1 MNQVDTRTQLEEA
14 GRRFIEAVPAL
25 GKLALVVK
33 VDLQA
38 KGDHQ
43 IYKLTFPGPVVEKDD
58 GQPAMIDVLIMRQ
71 DFNALLDPRFGLKEW
86 TEAFEQG
93 KIKAS
98 GGGMLQLIERVIEK
112 QQRRSGGT
120 DR

>member
-1 MNQVDTRTQLEEA
+1 MSQGDTKAQLEEA

-25 GKLALVVK
+25 KTVALVVN

-43 IYKLTFPGPVVEKDD
+43 LWKLTFPGPVAAKDT
-58 GQPAMIDVLIMRQ
+58 GTPAMIDVLIMRQ
-71 DFNALLDPRFGLKEW
+71 DFNELVDPKKGLPQW
-86 TEAFEQG
+86 IEAFEQG

-98 GGGMLQLIERVIEK
+98 GGGMLQLVERVIEK
-112 QQRRSGGT
+112 QQRRQG
-120 DR
+120 

>member
-1 MNQVDTRTQLEEA
+1 MSQTDTKTQLEEA

-25 GKLALVVK
+25 SSLALVVN

-43 IYKLTFPGPVVEKDD
+43 MYKLTFPGPEVAKDD
-58 GQPAMIDVLIMRQ
+58 GSPAMIDVLVMRQ
-71 DFNALLDPRFGLKEW
+71 DFNNLLDPRFGMAEW

-98 GGGMLQLIERVIEK
+98 GGGMLQLVVRVIEK
-112 QQRRSGGT
+112 QQRRKGG
-120 DR
+120 

>member
-1 MNQVDTRTQLEEA
+1 MSQTDTKTQLAEA

-25 GKLALVVK
+25 ASLALVVK

-43 IYKLTFPGPVVEKDD
+43 MYKLTFPGPEVAKDD
-58 GQPAMIDVLIMRQ
+58 GSPAMIDVLVMRQ
-71 DFNALLDPRFGLKEW
+71 DFNHLLDPRFGLAEW

-93 KIKAS
+93 KIKVN
-98 GGGMLQLIERVIEK
+98 GGGMLKLVERVIEK
-112 QQRRSGGT
+112 QQRRKRG
-120 DR
+120 

>member
-1 MNQVDTRTQLEEA
+1 MSQIDTRHQLEEA

-25 GKLALVVK
+25 ATLALVVK

-43 IYKLTFPGPVVEKDD
+43 MYKLTFPGPSVEKDD
-58 GQPAMIDVLIMRQ
+58 GSPAMIDMLIMRQ
-71 DFNALLDPRFGLKEW
+71 DFNTLLDPRFGLKEW

-98 GGGMLQLIERVIEK
+98 GGGMLQLVQRVIEK
-112 QQRRSGGT
+112 QQRRKGG
-120 DR
+120 

>member
-1 MNQVDTRTQLEEA
+1 VSQTDTRTQLEEA

-25 GKLALVVK
+25 SSLALVVA

-43 IYKLTFPGPVVEKDD
+43 RYKLTFPGPIVEKDD
-58 GQPAMIDVLIMRQ
+58 GTPAMIDLLVMRQ
-71 DFNALLDPRFGLKEW
+71 DFNTLLDPRFGLEEW

-93 KIKAS
+93 KIKAN
-98 GGGMLQLIERVIEK
+98 GGGMLQLVQRVIEK
-112 QQRRSGGT
+112 QQRRKGG
-120 DR
+120 

>member
-1 MNQVDTRTQLEEA
+1 MSQTDTKTQLEEA

-25 GKLALVVK
+25 ASLALVVN

-43 IYKLTFPGPVVEKDD
+43 LYKLTFPGPTVEKDD
-58 GQPAMIDVLIMRQ
+58 GTPAMIDVLVMRQ
-71 DFNALLDPRFGLKEW
+71 DFNTLLDPRFGLKEW

-98 GGGMLQLIERVIEK
+98 GGGMLQLVERVIEK
-112 QQRRSGGT
+112 QQRRKGG
-120 DR
+120 

>member
-1 MNQVDTRTQLEEA
+1 MAKVDTREQLEDA

-25 GKLALVVK
+25 SSLALVVN

-43 IYKLTFPGPVVEKDD
+43 RYKLTFPGPEVVKDD
-58 GQPAMIDVLIMRQ
+58 GSPAMIEVLIMRP
-71 DFNALLDPRFGLKEW
+71 DFNTLLDPRFGLEEW

-98 GGGMLQLIERVIEK
+98 GGGMLQLVGRVIEK
-112 QQRRSGGT
+112 QQRRKSG
-120 DR
+120 

>member
-1 MNQVDTRTQLEEA
+1 MSQVDTKHQLEEA

-25 GKLALVVK
+25 ATLALVVK

-43 IYKLTFPGPVVEKDD
+43 MYKLTFPGPTVEKDD
-58 GQPAMIDVLIMRQ
+58 GNPAMIDLLIMRQ
-71 DFNALLDPRFGLKEW
+71 DFNTLLDPRFGLTEW

-98 GGGMLQLIERVIEK
+98 GGGMLQLVQRVIEK
-112 QQRRSGGT
+112 QQRRKGG
-120 DR
+120 

>member
-1 MNQVDTRTQLEEA
+1 MSQTDTRAQLEEA
-14 GRRFIEAVPAL
+14 GQRFIAAVPAL
-25 GKLALVVK
+25 STLALVVN

-43 IYKLTFPGPVVEKDD
+43 RYKLTFPGPTVVKDD
-58 GQPAMIDVLIMRQ
+58 GSEAMIDVLVMRQ
-71 DFNALLDPRFGLKEW
+71 DFNALLDPRFGLPEW

-98 GGGMLQLIERVIEK
+98 GGGMLQLVSRVIEK
-112 QQRRSGGT
+112 QQRRKSG
-120 DR
+120 

>member
-1 MNQVDTRTQLEEA
+1 MSQVDTKHQLEEA

-25 GKLALVVK
+25 ATLALIVK

-43 IYKLTFPGPVVEKDD
+43 QYRLTFPGPTVEKDD
-58 GQPAMIDVLIMRQ
+58 GTPAMIEMLIMRQ
-71 DFNALLDPRFGLKEW
+71 DFNTLLDPRFGLTEW

-98 GGGMLQLIERVIEK
+98 GGGMLQLVQRVIEK
-112 QQRRSGGT
+112 QQRRKGG
-120 DR
+120 

>member
-1 MNQVDTRTQLEEA
+1 MSQGDTKAQLEDA
-14 GRRFIEAVPAL
+14 GRRFIDAVPAL
-25 GKLALVVK
+25 ASLALVVN

-43 IYKLTFPGPVVEKDD
+43 RYKLTFPGPQVAKDD
-58 GQPAMIDVLIMRQ
+58 GSPAMIDVLIMRQ

-98 GGGMLQLIERVIEK
+98 GGGMLQLVERVIEK
-112 QQRRSGGT
+112 QQRRTSG
-120 DR
+120 

>member
-1 MNQVDTRTQLEEA
+1 MSQTDTRAQLEEA

-25 GKLALVVK
+25 ASLALVVK

-43 IYKLTFPGPVVEKDD
+43 IYRLTFPGPRVEKDD
-58 GQPAMIDVLIMRQ
+58 GSPAMIDVLIMRH
-71 DFNALLDPRFGLKEW
+71 DFNHLLDPRFGLKEW
-86 TEAFEQG
+86 GEAYRQG

-98 GGGMLQLIERVIEK
+98 GGGMLQLVQRVIEK
-112 QQRRSGGT
+112 QQRRQGG
-120 DR
+120 

>member
-1 MNQVDTRTQLEEA
+1 MSTTDTKAQLEEA

-25 GKLALVVK
+25 ATLALVVK

-43 IYKLTFPGPVVEKDD
+43 QYRLLFPGPEVVKDD
-58 GQPAMIDVLIMRQ
+58 GSPAMVELLIMRQ
-71 DFNALLDPRFGLKEW
+71 DFNQLLDPRYGMKEW
-86 TEAFEQG
+86 SEAFDQG

-98 GGGMLQLIERVIEK
+98 GGGMLQLIQRVIEK
-112 QQRRSGGT
+112 QQRRHGG
-120 DR
+120 

>member
-1 MNQVDTRTQLEEA
+1 MSQVDTKVQLEEA

-25 GKLALVVK
+25 ASLALVVN

-43 IYKLTFPGPVVEKDD
+43 LWKLTFPGPTAAKDD
-58 GQPAMIDVLIMRQ
+58 GSPAMIDLLIMRQ
-71 DFNALLDPRFGLKEW
+71 DFNALLDKRNGLPEW
-86 TEAFEQG
+86 TEAYEQG

-98 GGGMLQLIERVIEK
+98 GGGMLQLVQRVIEK
-112 QQRRSGGT
+112 QQRRHGG
-120 DR
+120 

>member
-1 MNQVDTRTQLEEA
+1 MSQTDTKTQLEEA

-25 GKLALVVK
+25 SSLALVVN

-43 IYKLTFPGPVVEKDD
+43 LYKLTFPGPTVEKDN
-58 GQPAMIDVLIMRQ
+58 GSPAMIDVLVMRQ
-71 DFNALLDPRFGLKEW
+71 DFNTLLDPRFGLTEW

-98 GGGMLQLIERVIEK
+98 GGGMLQLVQRVIEK
-112 QQRRSGGT
+112 QQRRKGG
-120 DR
+120 

>member
-1 MNQVDTRTQLEEA
+1 MSQIDTKTQLEEA

-25 GKLALVVK
+25 AALALVVN

-43 IYKLTFPGPVVEKDD
+43 LYKLTFPGPTVAKDD
-58 GQPAMIDVLIMRQ
+58 GSPAMVDVLIMRQ
-71 DFNALLDPRFGLKEW
+71 DFNQLLDPRFGLKEW

-98 GGGMLQLIERVIEK
+98 GGGMLQLVQRVIEK
-112 QQRRSGGT
+112 QQRRKGG
-120 DR
+120 